1 MDVIVDEMVV
11 FDDVDF
17 FLFAD
22 FLFSSSLILMTFST
36 TLSNVVF
43 LAFLLVFFKSLNLLF
58 FLKALTATLTRR
70 ISSIP
75 IEKENKAASVFQT
88 YCIRFNKR

>member
-43 LAFLLVFFKSLNLLF
+43 LAFLLVFFKSLNRLF

-88 YCIRFNKR
+88 YCIRFNKS